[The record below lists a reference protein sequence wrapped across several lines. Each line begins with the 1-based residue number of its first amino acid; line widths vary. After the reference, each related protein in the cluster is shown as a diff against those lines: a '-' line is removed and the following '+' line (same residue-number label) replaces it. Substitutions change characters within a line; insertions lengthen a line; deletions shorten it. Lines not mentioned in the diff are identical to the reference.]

1 MRLLFA
7 LLVLTCVCA
16 LAPTARAASPESE
29 RAAGGRVRVVYWEK
43 WVDFERAAMQAV
55 VDAFNRSQDRIYVEY
70 VSVSSIGQKT
80 LIATAGGNPPDLA
93 GVAANDVVDFAA
105 RDALTPLDDFARGT
119 LVHAERYLPLYWDM
133 GVYRGVLYGVPSVPV
148 VTGLHWNKRL
158 FREAG
163 LDPERPPRTI
173 AELDAFAERLTVV
186 ENGNIRRVGFLPAT
200 PSYFPFFWGA
210 FFGAELWDG
219 DARILLDSP
228 ENRQAYTWVQSYAK
242 RFGVPVLQR
251 LASSFGN
258 LASAED
264 PFMAGRLAMVFQ
276 GIWLANYIEQFAPE
290 LEWGAAPFPSARE
303 GDPPVAYVDSD
314 MLVIPRGARHPR
326 EAFEFIAFLAQQEMT
341 ERLALGQRKNSPLRE
356 VSDTFFREHRH
367 PYIRMFQELAQ
378 SPGARAQPKMSVW
391 KEYREEARTMFQ
403 RIWLL
408 QATPEA
414 ALAEAQ
420 ERMQNAWDRERRRLS
435 AAPSRAL
442 TLAPIALVVLLVL
455 GVVAAAAVQHRRA
468 RALTGGRRPARA
480 NASLWRGLGFLSPW
494 AIGLLVF
501 TAYPVMASLVY
512 SFCEYSVLSV
522 PRFIGLGNYAELLAD
537 DVFWKALG
545 NTLIYVSVSLPL
557 GLLSAFVVA
566 VLLDAAARGA
576 SLYRTLVFLPALTPM
591 VASAMAWLWIFN
603 AEYGVL
609 NHILGAVSF
618 GLIGPIPW
626 LVDPRTA
633 LPSIILM
640 SVWSVGHA
648 VVVLLAAMQDV
659 PRVLYEAADI
669 DGASL
674 WHKLRHIT
682 LPMISPVIY
691 FNAIIGVIGA
701 LQVFVQPFVMTG
713 GGPARA
719 TLTYTMRLYD
729 SAFRFLRMG
738 EASAMAWILFLIILG
753 LTLVLVRIGRNRVH
767 YTGA

>member
-1 MRLLFA
+1 
-7 LLVLTCVCA
+7 
-16 LAPTARAASPESE
+16 
-29 RAAGGRVRVVYWEK
+29 
-43 WVDFERAAMQAV
+43 MQSI
-55 VDAFNRSQDRIYVEY
+55 VDAFNRSQDRIFVDY

-93 GVAANDVVDFAA
+93 GVAANDVIDFAD
-105 RDALTPLDDFARGT
+105 REALTPLDAFARGT
-119 LVHAERYLPLYWDM
+119 PVRADRYLPIYWDM

-186 ENGNIRRVGFLPAT
+186 ENGAVQKVGFLPSE
-200 PSYFPFFWGA
+200 PSYFPFFWGY

-228 ENRQAYTWVQSYAK
+228 ENRRAFRWVQSYAK
-242 RFGVPVLQR
+242 RHGVATLQR
-251 LASSFGN
+251 LSSSFGN
-258 LASAED
+258 LASSED
-264 PFMAGRLAMVFQ
+264 PFMAGKLAMTFQ
-276 GIWLANYIEQFAPE
+276 GIWLANYIERFSPG
-290 LEWGAAPFPSARE
+290 LEWGAAPFPSERA
-303 GDPPVAYVDSD
+303 GDPPVAYLDSD

-326 EAFEFIAFLAQQEMT
+326 EAFEFIAFLSQQAMT
-341 ERLALGQRKNSPLRE
+341 ERLALGQRKNSPLRT
-356 VSDTFFREHRH
+356 VSDSFFREHRH

-378 SPGARAQPKMSVW
+378 SPGARAQPKLSVW
-391 KEYREEARTMFQ
+391 KEYRDETRAMFQ
-403 RIWLL
+403 RIWLM
-408 QATPEA
+408 QTTPEV

-420 ERMQNAWDRERRRLS
+420 ERLQNSWDRERRRL
-435 AAPSRAL
+435 AAPPSQAL
-442 TLAPIALVVLLVL
+442 KLAPVGLVSLLVL
-455 GVVAAAAVQHRRA
+455 GVAGFAAVERRRA
-468 RALTGGRRPARA
+468 RRLAGGRRPARA
-480 NASLWRGLGFLSPW
+480 NASLGRGLAFFSPW
-494 AIGLLVF
+494 ALGLLVF

-512 SFCEYSVLSV
+512 SFCEYSVLTT

-537 DVFWKALG
+537 GVFWRALT
-545 NTLIYVSVSLPL
+545 NTLVYVAFSLPL
-557 GLLSAFVVA
+557 GLILAFFVA
-566 VLLDAAARGA
+566 VMLDAAARGA
-576 SLYRTLVFLPALTPM
+576 SIYRTLVFLPALTPV

-609 NHILGAVSF
+609 NHILGTLSF
-618 GLIGPIPW
+618 GLIEPVPW

-659 PRVLYEAADI
+659 PRALYEAADI

-682 LPMISPVIY
+682 LPLVSPVVY

-701 LQVFVQPFVMTG
+701 LQVFTQPFVMTN

-729 SAFRFLRMG
+729 SAFKFLRMG

-753 LTLVLVRIGRNRVH
+753 LTLVLVRIGRSRVH